1 MKRLLC
7 IVLLV
12 VMVGTASSAFAETKP
27 AGHYFA
33 NLKLVDQ
40 DGKRVDLYEDLM
52 KDKVVVI
59 NSFFATCTGSCPVMA
74 KTFQHVQ
81 EQLGDRIG
89 RDVWLISI
97 TVDPEVD
104 TPEVLKKYAA
114 QWKARP
120 GWRFLTGSQ
129 EEVAAALKK
138 IGQYVDD
145 RESHKNLILVGNDRT
160 GLWKKLFGLAKPAE
174 IQAGVDSVVSDVVP
188 AK

>member
-7 IVLLV
+7 IVLI
-12 VMVGTASSAFAETKP
+12 AAACSAFAEPKP

-40 DGKRVDLYEDLM
+40 DGKRVDLYDDLM
-52 KDKVVVI
+52 KDKIVVI
-59 NSFFATCTGSCPVMA
+59 NSFFATCTGSCPMMA

-81 EQLGDRIG
+81 EQLGDRLG
-89 RDVWLISI
+89 RDVWLISL

-114 QWKARP
+114 QWNARP
-120 GWRFLTGSQ
+120 GWKFLTGSQ

-145 RESHKNLILVGNDRT
+145 RETHKNLILVGNDRT
-160 GLWKKLFGLAKPAE
+160 GLWKKLFGLAKAAD
-174 IQAGVDSVVSDVVP
+174 IQASVDSVVNDAGP

>member
-7 IVLLV
+7 IVALLAV
-12 VMVGTASSAFAETKP
+12 ASSAFADRKP

-59 NSFFATCTGSCPVMA
+59 NTFFATCTGSCPVMA

-81 EQLGDRIG
+81 ERLGDRIG
-89 RDVWLISI
+89 RDVWLISL

-104 TPEVLKKYAA
+104 TPEALKKYAA
-114 QWKARP
+114 HWNARP

-145 RESHKNLILVGNDRT
+145 RETHKNLILVGNDRT
-160 GLWKKLFGLAKPAE
+160 GLWKKLFGLAKVDE
-174 IQAGVDSVVSDVVP
+174 IQASVESVVNDAGA

>member
-7 IVLLV
+7 IVALLAV
-12 VMVGTASSAFAETKP
+12 ASSAFAAEVKP

-59 NSFFATCTGSCPVMA
+59 NTFFATCTGSCPVMA
-74 KTFQHVQ
+74 KTFQSVQ

-89 RDVWLISI
+89 RDVFLISI

-104 TPEVLKKYAA
+104 TPAALKKYAA
-114 QWKARP
+114 QWNARP

-129 EEVAAALKK
+129 EEVSAALKK

-145 RESHKNLILVGNDRT
+145 RETHKNVILVGNDRT

-174 IQAGVDSVVSDVVP
+174 IQAGVDSVVSDPGP